1 MYIWKYKHV
10 NMNIYIYIYMNMIYS
25 HICMSLC
32 SHIIHAYIHPC
43 HGSLG
48 RSGYVSAVPD
58 TAKKIPCFAG
68 TQYRNLPWGI
78 QKSCKTLL
86 LHGTEVVQGTY
97 TGREAT
103 KNKKLP
109 SLRFLKCSSAK
120 QKRIKF
126 SPAVWGTFLT
136 YETINRPP
144 KDQTELKQ
152 KCFMTSWHFDLSI
165 TSRSSSKGHLVPPW
179 WWEPYDF
186 RGSTLRSWQVFGRAR
201 KNEPWTFSTVHPF
214 CRGDSEA

>member
-1 MYIWKYKHV
+1 
-10 NMNIYIYIYMNMIYS
+10 MNIYIYMNMIYK

-58 TAKKIPCFAG
+58 TAKKMPCFAG

-97 TGREAT
+97 TGREAAKGMPST
-103 KNKKLP
+103 KNKNFL
-109 SLRFLKCSSAK
+109 SLRFFKMPFSKTKEDQVFTRRLGNISDE
-120 QKRIKF
+120 RIN
-126 SPAVWGTFLT
+126 L
-136 YETINRPP
+136 PP

-152 KCFMTSWHFDLSI
+152 KCFMTSWPFDLCI

-214 CRGDSEA
+214 CREDSEA